1 MILYNNI
8 FQTGSTGTAP
18 IKIKVAELKALAD
31 ASQLDT
37 NAIYQITD
45 YEITKF
51 AIDRRGTIKR
61 YFDILVQPYSNN
73 KLYKNAAA
81 TRHDGDTIYNEFEI
95 RQWQIEY
102 YLGNYTQDYDQI
114 LWAEQSMTYGNPN
127 GEILYLKDHNNNE
140 AYFDF
145 KNITFNGVLLF
156 GGYDNVDYSQFPN
169 NIGVSD
175 VHVLNSQ
182 IHIQQFSE
190 NDYINIFGYNIKNVY
205 LLDGIIIHDTVTY
218 FENLFN
224 VKISNETDLK
234 IYGGGQAISIQNF
247 QIKTN
252 SLTSIQI
259 GDESNTVLSLSN
271 IDIVD
276 CLNLIILPV
285 DSMMYNTTFKFIQ
298 NKTVNV
304 GFEISSSTIYTT
316 KADAVNL
323 IS

>member
-8 FQTGSTGTAP
+8 FQTGSTGAAP
-18 IKIKVAELKALAD
+18 IKITVAELKALAD

-51 AIDRRGTIKR
+51 SMSSRGTIKR

-81 TRHDGDTIYNEFEI
+81 TRHDGDTIYNEFEL

-102 YLGNYTQDYDQI
+102 YLGNYTQDYDQV
-114 LWAEQSMTYGNPN
+114 LWADLSMTYGNPN

-140 AYFDF
+140 APFDF

-156 GGYDNVDYSQFPN
+156 GDYDNVDYSQKN
-169 NIGVSD
+169 NAMGCSD
-175 VHVLNSQ
+175 VHLKAFA
-182 IHIQQFSE
+182 IHVSE
-190 NDYINIFGYNIKNVY
+190 FLENQYINIFGQVRNVWLDNAIISHNSGMSFQNISNVNITGEITLEIYAENNDFDIQNLQIKN
-205 LLDGIIIHDTVTY
+205 ISASTI
-218 FENLFN
+218 
-224 VKISNETDLK
+224 KIGN
-234 IYGGGQAISIQNF
+234 QVNPISRIF
-247 QIKTN
+247 
-252 SLTSIQI
+252 
-259 GDESNTVLSLSN
+259 N
-271 IDIVD
+271 IDLTE
-276 CLNLIILPV
+276 CYELTIIPV
-285 DSMMYNTTFKFIQ
+285 DAMIYNNTFKFIQ

-304 GFEISSSTIYTT
+304 NLDGSSTIIYTT
-316 KADAVNL
+316 KADTVNL

>member
-18 IKIKVAELKALAD
+18 IKITVAELKALAD

-51 AIDRRGTIKR
+51 AMGGRGTIKR

-81 TRHDGDTIYNEFEI
+81 TRHDGDTIYNEFEL

-102 YLGNYTQDYDQI
+102 YLGNYTQDYDKV
-114 LWAEQSMTYGNPN
+114 LWAETSMTHGNPN

-140 AYFDF
+140 APFDF
-145 KNITFNGVLLF
+145 KNITFNGILLF
-156 GGYDNVDYSQFPN
+156 GNYDNVDYSQFPN
-169 NIGVSD
+169 DIGVSD
-175 VHVLNSQ
+175 VHIKSSLIHVLELSG
-182 IHIQQFSE
+182 
-190 NDYINIFGYNIKNVY
+190 NDYINLFGQIRDV
-205 LLDGIIIHDTVTY
+205 LLDDSIIIHNADTTFRIIY
-218 FENLFN
+218 N
-224 VKISNETDLK
+224 VIISGQIYLQIYSSVEISISNLK
-234 IYGGGQAISIQNF
+234 ITSYAMESI
-247 QIKTN
+247 K
-252 SLTSIQI
+252 I
-259 GDESNTVLSLSN
+259 GNESNDLMEIHNVDI
-271 IDIVD
+271 ID
-276 CLNLIILPV
+276 CAGLTILPN
-285 DSMMYNTTFKFIQ
+285 DGMIHNTTFKFIN

-304 GFEISSSTIYTT
+304 EFNQSSSTIIYTT
-316 KADAVNL
+316 KADTVNL

>member
-1 MILYNNI
+1 MIIYNNI

-18 IKIKVAELKALAD
+18 IKITVAELKALAD

-51 AIDRRGTIKR
+51 KVDRRGTIKR

-81 TRHDGDTIYNEFEI
+81 TCHDGDTIYNEFEL

-102 YLGNYTQDYDQI
+102 YLGNYTQDYDKI
-114 LWAEQSMTYGNPN
+114 LWAESSMTYGNPN
-127 GEILYLKDHNNNE
+127 GEILYMKDHNNNE

-145 KNITFNGVLLF
+145 KNITFNGLLLF
-156 GGYDNVDYSQFPN
+156 GDYDNVDYSQFPN

-175 VHVLNSQ
+175 VHVLNSE
-182 IHIQQFSE
+182 IHIQVFSE
-190 NDYINIFGYNIKNVY
+190 NDYINIFGDKIKDMY
-205 LLDGIIIHDTVTY
+205 LFDGLIIHDANTN
-218 FENLFN
+218 FENTFN
-224 VKISNETDLK
+224 VKISDQTDLK
-234 IYGGGQAISIQNF
+234 IYSGGQTISIQNL

-252 SLTSIQI
+252 SLTKIQI
-259 GDESNTVLSLSN
+259 GDESNTIMSLCN
-271 IDIVD
+271 IDIVN
-276 CLNLIILPV
+276 CSNLIMLPV
-285 DSMMYNTTFKFIQ
+285 DSMMYNTTFKFIN

-304 GFEISSSTIYTT
+304 EFDISSSTIYTT
-316 KADAVNL
+316 KADTVKL